1 MIVSSIRKFWNNS
14 SNSMQGKLKSSSNIL
29 SVCLRSWSWSYEA
42 IQALKYWLIYLK
54 LNFPYQRMPELIS
67 QRYEAYVRQM
77 ILIYNE
83 LLILIVFIH
92 LGQRSAC
99 NMKKKK
105 KLQIWLNTITSK
117 RKNIFRGMIQTSCS
131 TYCCNSN

>member
-1 MIVSSIRKFWNNS
+1 
-14 SNSMQGKLKSSSNIL
+14 
-29 SVCLRSWSWSYEA
+29 
-42 IQALKYWLIYLK
+42 
-54 LNFPYQRMPELIS
+54 MPELIS

-92 LGQRSAC
+92 LGQRLAC

-105 KLQIWLNTITSK
+105 KKVANLIKYYHLK
-117 RKNIFRGMIQTSCS
+117 KEKYF
-131 TYCCNSN
+131 

>member
-1 MIVSSIRKFWNNS
+1 
-14 SNSMQGKLKSSSNIL
+14 
-29 SVCLRSWSWSYEA
+29 
-42 IQALKYWLIYLK
+42 
-54 LNFPYQRMPELIS
+54 MPELIS

-92 LGQRSAC
+92 LGQRLAC

-105 KLQIWLNTITSK
+105 KVANLIKYYHLK
-117 RKNIFRGMIQTSCS
+117 KEKYF
-131 TYCCNSN
+131 